1 MPAPKKYPD
10 ELRERATRLA
20 VEARRD
26 PASSVGAIR
35 RIADQL
41 GIHPE
46 ALRGWVKKAEV
57 DAGDRPGTTTSD
69 AERLAALERENR
81 ELRRANQILKSAA
94 FFLRGGA
101 GPSVAMKVAFIDSQ
115 KAEHGVQ
122 PVLQAL
128 ESTPAQIAPST
139 YYAAKTRPAS
149 ARSRRDEQL
158 TATIE
163 RIHEENYG
171 VYGARKIWHELHRQ
185 GELVAR
191 CTVERLMQAAGLRGL
206 LRDKSPR
213 TTRPAPETG
222 RPHDLVKRDFT
233 AQAPNQLWVADLTYV
248 RTSVGWV
255 YAAFVLDVY
264 SRMIVGWQVSTS
276 LYTDLALDALKMAIW
291 RRENQG
297 ADLQGLVHHSD
308 RGVQY
313 RAIRYSQR
321 LAEAGAVASVGS
333 KGDSYDNA
341 MAEAFNSL
349 YKAELVRNKGPWR
362 GLDDLEMATVEY
374 IDWYN
379 NRRLHGELD
388 HVPPAEHEALHAMT
402 QPVTA
407 TLETS

>member
-1 MPAPKKYPD
+1 
-10 ELRERATRLA
+10 
-20 VEARRD
+20 
-26 PASSVGAIR
+26 
-35 RIADQL
+35 
-41 GIHPE
+41 
-46 ALRGWVKKAEV
+46 
-57 DAGDRPGTTTSD
+57 
-69 AERLAALERENR
+69 
-81 ELRRANQILKSAA
+81 
-94 FFLRGGA
+94 
-101 GPSVAMKVAFIDSQ
+101 MKVAFVDSQ
-115 KAEHGVQ
+115 QEEHGVQ

-149 ARSRRDEQL
+149 ARSRRD
-158 TATIE
+158 ATLIE
-163 RIHEENYG
+163 MIKEIHAENYG
-171 VYGARKIWHELHRQ
+171 VYGARKIWHELHRR
-185 GELVAR
+185 GVRVAR
-191 CTVERLMQAAGLRGL
+191 CTVERLMREAGLRGL

-213 TTRPAPETG
+213 TTRPAPETD
-222 RPHDLVKRDFT
+222 RPRDLVERDFT
-233 AQAPNQLWVADLTYV
+233 AAGPNQLWVADLTYV

-255 YAAFVLDVY
+255 YAAFVLDVF
-264 SRMIVGWQVSTS
+264 SRLIVGWQVSTS

-291 RRENQG
+291 RRDNQG
-297 ADLQGLVHHSD
+297 ADLRKLVHHSD

-388 HVPPAEHEALHAMT
+388 HVPPVEYEALHAMT

-407 TLETS
+407 PLKTS